1 MSIGIRIT
9 TTDGRVLAAM
19 AQLMMTAENK
29 TRLFDEIG
37 VSLTESARLRFI
49 DQAGPDGQPWVPS
62 YRATNQGGETLRDK
76 GILMNSLTHVVLADG
91 VEYGTNVPY
100 AGPLHFGAEI
110 RAVNGPFLRF
120 KIPGRGWVSKK
131 SVTLPAR
138 PFLGINAD
146 DEQTISDI
154 INAFLRPGLQ

>member
-1 MSIGIRIT
+1 MSVGIRIT
-9 TTDGRVLAAM
+9 TTDGGALAAM

-37 VSLTESARLRFI
+37 ISLTESARLRFI
-49 DQAGPDGQPWVPS
+49 DQAGPDGQPWAPS
-62 YRATNQGGETLRDK
+62 YRAIEQDGETLRDK
-76 GILMNSLTHVVLADG
+76 GILMNSITHVVLADG

-100 AGPLHFGAEI
+100 AGPLHFGAVI

-120 KIPGRGWVSKK
+120 KIPGGGWVRKK
-131 SVTLPAR
+131 SVKLPAR
-138 PFLGINAD
+138 PFLGINAE

-154 INAFLRPGLQ
+154 INDFLRQGLQ

>member
-9 TTDGRVLAAM
+9 TTDGRALAAM

-49 DQAGPDGQPWVPS
+49 DQSGPDGQPWAPS
-62 YRATNQGGETLRDK
+62 YRAINQGGETLRDK

-110 RAVNGPFLRF
+110 QAVNGPFLRF
-120 KIPGRGWVSKK
+120 KIPGGGWVSKK

-146 DEQTISDI
+146 DEQTIAGI

>member
-1 MSIGIRIT
+1 MSIGVRIT
-9 TTDGRVLAAM
+9 TTDGHALAAM

-37 VSLTESARLRFI
+37 TSLAESARMRFI
-49 DQAGPDGQPWVPS
+49 DQAGPDGQPWQPS
-62 YRATNQGGETLRDK
+62 VRAQRQGGETLRDK
-76 GILMNSLTHVVLADG
+76 GILMNSITHVVLPDG

-120 KIPGRGWVSKK
+120 KIPGGGWVRKK
-131 SVTLPAR
+131 AVTLPAR
-138 PFLGINAD
+138 PFLGLND
-146 DEQTISDI
+146 EDEQTVSGI
-154 INAFLRPGLQ
+154 ITTFLQAGMQ